1 MKKSYLRTG
10 IIVLIMAMLTIS
22 LASSSQAFSRR
33 PKKDT
38 NFEGS
43 PAWEKLDLRMRQAWK
58 ESTAEGG
65 DRDKVLE
72 CIMKAENMPSPDDKA
87 ALTAAGFKGR
97 TFAGRIITGSVKADD
112 VPEVARLP
120 FITAMELA
128 VPMELKK
135 K

>member
-1 MKKSYLRTG
+1 MKKSHLITG
-10 IIVLIMAMLTIS
+10 IIVLIMAALAIS
-22 LASSSQAFSRR
+22 FASSSEAFSRR

-58 ESTAEGG
+58 ESISEGG
-65 DRDKVLE
+65 DKDKVLE
-72 CIMKAENMPSPDDKA
+72 CIMKAENRPSPDDKA
-87 ALTAAGFKGR
+87 ALAAAGFKGR
-97 TFAGRIITGSVKADD
+97 TFAGRIITGSVKAKD
-112 VPEVARLP
+112 VPEVAGLS

-128 VPMELKK
+128 VPLELKK